1 MPNPIYRVI
10 IEYGY
15 RKKGS
20 ARHYQFKLIDTF
32 ALTNDVKTIQN
43 SEEIRRKLIRNKI
56 WRNYTD
62 PLLRD
67 IIKLH
72 TCGKYVSIKLTAIE
86 TSNSKFL
93 IWINMESLYRTP

>member
-1 MPNPIYRVI
+1 MVSPIYRVI

-43 SEEIRRKLIRNKI
+43 SLEMRRKLVKNAK
-56 WRNYTD
+56 TKHKD
-62 PLLRD
+62 LD
-67 IIKLH
+67 ITFKNI
-72 TCGKYVSIKLTAIE
+72 YIE
-86 TSNSKFL
+86 GQYGETV
-93 IWINMESLYRTP
+93 Y